1 MFEALAKG
9 FREAQ
14 NRLAGLTEL
23 NEKNIDV
30 ALKEVRVSLLEADVE
45 LGVVK
50 RFLEAVKDKSLGST
64 VQTRVRHAGE
74 TLRVGAGEQFVKIC
88 HDELVSM
95 MHHDGEPVT
104 FADSGVTGIMMV
116 GPKVCGT
123 SSWLRSG

>member
-23 NEKNIDV
+23 NEKNIDS

-50 RFLEAVKDKSLGST
+50 RFLDAVKEKSLGAT
-64 VQTRVRHAGE
+64 VQTRVRHQGE
-74 TLRVGAGEQFVKIC
+74 TQ
-88 HDELVSM
+88 
-95 MHHDGEPVT
+95 
-104 FADSGVTGIMMV
+104 
-116 GPKVCGT
+116 
-123 SSWLRSG
+123 